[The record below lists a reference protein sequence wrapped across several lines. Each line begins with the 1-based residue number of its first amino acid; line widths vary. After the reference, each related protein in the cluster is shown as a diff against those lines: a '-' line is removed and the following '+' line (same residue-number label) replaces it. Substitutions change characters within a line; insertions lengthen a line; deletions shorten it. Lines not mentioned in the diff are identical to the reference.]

1 MKKGIVTV
9 FFSVVFFTL
18 ASVWASGS
26 ILIDL
31 FLSQA
36 KILDVID
43 WKVGDTANYD
53 MQLGFLGKGSVQ
65 KTATKEE
72 EGAIWIETNAKTPLG
87 NEKVET
93 LISRSD
99 GKILKLIV
107 NGQEQEYKEHDIELI
122 SKDAAEITVPAGT
135 FKAIH
140 IKVKDKTDASD
151 VEAWVNPRDI
161 PLGGIAKSIV
171 KKSFLMVTVEL
182 TSFSRKETEKASKN

>member
-182 TSFSRKETEKASKN
+182 TSFSRKETEKASE